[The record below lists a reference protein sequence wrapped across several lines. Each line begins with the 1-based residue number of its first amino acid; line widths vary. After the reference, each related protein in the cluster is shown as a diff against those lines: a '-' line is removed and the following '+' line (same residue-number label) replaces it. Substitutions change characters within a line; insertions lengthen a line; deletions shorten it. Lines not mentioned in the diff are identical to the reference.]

1 MTKCKEVLST
11 AGQIFHGRCH
21 CGAVTFSVTGPLRQI
36 LACHCDDC
44 RRLAGASWAAT
55 AAARDSYR
63 FTSDASLTWYR
74 SSAQAQRGF
83 CNQCGSN
90 LFYQRDDEDMMS
102 VSTGMLDNTD
112 DLTVEGQLFARSHP
126 KWGPLPTTTLD
137 LDDAL
142 SGRFDAS

>member
-21 CGAVTFSVTGPLRQI
+21 CGAVTFSVTGPLRKI

-74 SSAQAQRGF
+74 SSARVQRGF
-83 CNQCGSN
+83 CNQYGSN
-90 LFYQRDDEDMMS
+90 LFCQRDDEDMMS
-102 VSTGMLDNTD
+102 VSKGMLDNTD
-112 DLTVEGQLFARSHP
+112 DLTVEGQLFARSYP